1 MPKQNTGW
9 TSTEFSLAALAVALG
24 ATEHGGPLSPGEER
38 LVREAAA
45 WPAPPDRDVQDAAD
59 AIRAGGDP
67 LGDRLIAARPQAERR
82 QLGQVFTPA
91 AITGPMVGWTLE
103 QAPTRVIDPGCGSG
117 RFALEIAR
125 RSDAQVVAVDADPLA
140 TLLTRAGFAALGRV
154 AGVRVVNADYTQTAI
169 PRHDGRTAFIG
180 NPPYVR
186 HHDLTADA
194 KAWARLA
201 AGRFGARLSG
211 LAGLHTY
218 FFLATALHGRP
229 GDIGCFVTSS
239 EWLDV
244 NYGQA
249 VRHLLLDGLG
259 GRSIDIID
267 PAALPFGDTAT
278 TAAVTCFEIGARPDA
293 LRMRMVD
300 DAADLQPLDAGR
312 PVARARLEGAAR
324 WTPLVRSTPAMPEGY
339 VELGEI
345 CRVHRG
351 QVTGA
356 NATWVLPAGSRPPI
370 PDRYLFPAIT
380 GARELIDAGERL
392 ESTEAL
398 RRVIDL
404 PADLDELDAGERGG
418 STPFSNRRGRPGS
431 RRLRRAQPAGVVVGR
446 AARAGAAARD
456 LHGETP
462 ARVRPQHRGR
472 ASHQH
477 RARHLPART
486 AARPRARPPRR
497 GAAPHRQPGLGP
509 HVRRRP
515 GQVRAPGDG
524 AHPRPVAGTVAGGLS
539 AGAAAPMGSAEARS
553 RSASRDRPVSR

>member
-356 NATWVLPAGSRPPI
+356 NGTWVLPAGSRS
-370 PDRYLFPAIT
+370 PD
-380 GARELIDAGERL
+380 
-392 ESTEAL
+392 
-398 RRVIDL
+398 
-404 PADLDELDAGERGG
+404 
-418 STPFSNRRGRPGS
+418 
-431 RRLRRAQPAGVVVGR
+431 
-446 AARAGAAARD
+446 ARA
-456 LHGETP
+456 LSP
-462 ARVRPQHRGR
+462 ASLSRGR
-472 ASHQH
+472 AS
-477 RARHLPART
+477 
-486 AARPRARPPRR
+486 
-497 GAAPHRQPGLGP
+497 
-509 HVRRRP
+509 
-515 GQVRAPGDG
+515 
-524 AHPRPVAGTVAGGLS
+524 
-539 AGAAAPMGSAEARS
+539 
-553 RSASRDRPVSR
+553 

>member
-1 MPKQNTGW
+1 
-9 TSTEFSLAALAVALG
+9 
-24 ATEHGGPLSPGEER
+24 
-38 LVREAAA
+38 
-45 WPAPPDRDVQDAAD
+45 
-59 AIRAGGDP
+59 
-67 LGDRLIAARPQAERR
+67 
-82 QLGQVFTPA
+82 
-91 AITGPMVGWTLE
+91 MVGWTLE
-103 QAPTRVIDPGCGSG
+103 QAPTRVIDAGCGSG

-140 TLLTRAGFAALGRV
+140 TLLTRAGLAALGRV

-169 PRHDGRTAFIG
+169 PQHDGRTAFIG

-186 HHDLTADA
+186 HHDLTPDA

-244 NYGQA
+244 NYGRA

-293 LRMRMVD
+293 LRMRIVE
-300 DAADLQPLDAGR
+300 DAADLQPLDGGH
-312 PVARARLEGAAR
+312 PVPRARLEGAAR

-356 NATWVLPAGSRPPI
+356 NATWVVPAGSRTPI
-370 PDRYLFPAIT
+370 PDRYLFPSIT
-380 GARELIDAGERL
+380 RARELIDAGERL
-392 ESTEAL
+392 ESTGAL

-404 PADLDELDAGERGG
+404 PADLDELDAGERGEVEAFLESARAAG
-418 STPFSNRRGRPGS
+418 VADGYVARNRRAWWS
-431 RRLRRAQPAGVVVGR
+431 VR

-456 LHGETP
+456 LHGETA

-472 ASHQH
+472 APHQH
-477 RARHLPART
+477 RARHLPARA

-497 GAAPHRQPGLGP
+497 GAAQHRQPDVGTD
-509 HVRRRP
+509 VRRRP
-515 GQVRAPGDG
+515 REVRAARDG
-524 AHPRPVAGTVAGGLS
+524 AHPRPVTRTVAAGLS
-539 AGAAAPMGSAEARS
+539 AGDATTVAAVYPPQSPAPPHA
-553 RSASRDRPVSR
+553 